1 MTPLLQ
7 QLTGAVQRRWLYHLG
22 GAAARSMTLSMQR
35 IYIVPTY
42 AGLQCALLLLVM
54 LVGALNYNLGL
65 GYALTFLLGS
75 CVLADMVATARNLA
89 GLQLMP
95 LAATPVFAGATAFFP
110 IQLTAA
116 PRRQHYAIWL
126 GFQGD
131 GAPRQHCD
139 AGPSGS
145 TSVLLG
151 APTTQRGWQPAARIR
166 LVTRFPL
173 GLFRAWSYWQPAQ
186 QVLVYP
192 APESPAAPLPQQAS
206 DGHGQSQ
213 HDSSG
218 QEHFAGVR
226 NYQPGD
232 APRQLAWRQIARHA
246 ASDTAP
252 LLSKHLTGSA
262 PGRLVFDLATL
273 PAELSLEQQL
283 ARLCAWVLAA
293 EAAALP
299 YRLRLGALE
308 IGPDSETGHRTE
320 HGAEHST
327 AHSQQAAC
335 LRALAL
341 YGQEQEQEQEQMRK
355 PLQGPQA

>member
-1 MTPLLQ
+1 MAALLQ
-7 QLTGAVQRRWLYHLG
+7 RLTGAVQRRWLYHLG
-22 GAAARSMTLSMQR
+22 GAAARSMTLSMHR

-42 AGLQCALLLLVM
+42 AGLQCALLLAVM

-65 GYALTFLLGS
+65 GYALTFLLAS

-89 GLQLMP
+89 GIQLVP
-95 LAATPVFAGATAFFP
+95 QAATPVFAGETAFFP
-110 IQLTAA
+110 IQLTQAA
-116 PRRQHYAIWL
+116 RRQHYAIWL

-139 AGPSGS
+139 VTARGS
-145 TSVLLG
+145 TSVLLS
-151 APTTQRGWQPAARIR
+151 AATTTRGWQPAARIR

-192 APESPAAPLPQQAS
+192 APESPAAPLPQQGG
-206 DGHGQSQ
+206 DGDAPSQ
-213 HDSSG
+213 HDSAG
-218 QEHFAGVR
+218 REHYAGLR

-232 APRQLAWRQIARHA
+232 TPRQLAWRQIARHA
-246 ASDTAP
+246 GSDTAP
-252 LLSKHLTGSA
+252 LLSKHLSGGAT
-262 PGRLVFDLATL
+262 GRLVFDLATL
-273 PAELSLEQQL
+273 PAALSLEQQL

-299 YRLRLGALE
+299 YRLRLGELD
-308 IGPDSETGHRTE
+308 IGPDSDDGKH
-320 HGAEHST
+320 AEHN
-327 AHSQQAAC
+327 QQAAC

-341 YGQEQEQEQEQMRK
+341 YGQEQGQEQMR
-355 PLQGPQA
+355 